1 MPDFYQE
8 QFENAL
14 NSPCEFRHDALSW
27 RAEAVHMTQALTD
40 YAARFSPFDDA
51 FLNFLR
57 TSESIQEN
65 LRLREVRSAQAR
77 MLEVTGDLF
86 HRFDTEFAPLTPP
99 EELTDFHQRIVET
112 AAELQK
118 SFNFF
123 MTEPSPNWTVSFLYS
138 RRSFCRALYSLYELR
153 QHLPAVSRYF
163 VAEDATGE
171 PAEAS
176 SGVPVGFIHRERTD
190 KRSDYSLYVPES
202 YAPDRR
208 WPLIICLHGGYGEG
222 YEYIWTWLRP
232 ARARRHILLS
242 PKSLDVTWTMT
253 PNSIDTRSILLML
266 DEVAAEYSIDRSRL
280 YLTGLSDG
288 GIMTYLLGIE
298 RHEMFT
304 GIAPVAGALHP
315 MVDPMLRARSGREV
329 PIFVIHGVHDFIF
342 PVTFTR
348 QTNEL
353 LRSLGYNVKYEE
365 LPEWGHAFPYS
376 INERLVMPW
385 FESLPP
391 RHPVR

>member
-1 MPDFYQE
+1 MNDP
-8 QFENAL
+8 
-14 NSPCEFRHDALSW
+14 
-27 RAEAVHMTQALTD
+27 
-40 YAARFSPFDDA
+40 
-51 FLNFLR
+51 
-57 TSESIQEN
+57 
-65 LRLREVRSAQAR
+65 
-77 MLEVTGDLF
+77 G
-86 HRFDTEFAPLTPP
+86 
-99 EELTDFHQRIVET
+99 
-112 AAELQK
+112 
-118 SFNFF
+118 
-123 MTEPSPNWTVSFLYS
+123 PNWTVSFLYS
-138 RRSFCRALYSLYELR
+138 RRAFCHALYSLYELR

-163 VAEDATGE
+163 VPDNDNG
-171 PAEAS
+171 AS
-176 SGVPVGFIHRERTD
+176 MQQSEGASPQTRPSGTPPTGFIHRERAD

-202 YAPDRR
+202 YTSERS

-222 YEYIWTWLRP
+222 FEYIWTWLRP
-232 ARARRHILLS
+232 ARSCGYCLLS

-266 DEVAAEYSIDRSRL
+266 EEVAAEYSIDRSRL

-298 RHEMFT
+298 RHEMFA

-315 MVDPMLRARSGREV
+315 MVDPMLRARTGREL

-342 PVTFTR
+342 PVSFTR

-353 LRSLGYNVKYEE
+353 LKVLGYNLKYEE

-376 INERLVMPW
+376 INQRLVMPW

-391 RHPVR
+391 RTIE

>member
-1 MPDFYQE
+1 
-8 QFENAL
+8 
-14 NSPCEFRHDALSW
+14 
-27 RAEAVHMTQALTD
+27 MTQALTD
-40 YAARFSPFDDA
+40 YAVKLAPFDDA

-65 LRLREVRSAQAR
+65 LRIKEVRPAQAQ
-77 MLEVTGDLF
+77 MLETTGDVF
-86 HRFDTEFAPLTPP
+86 RRFDREFAPLTPP
-99 EELTDFHQRIVET
+99 DELSGFHQRIVET
-112 AAELQK
+112 AGELQK
-118 SFNFF
+118 SFNLF

-138 RRSFCRALYSLYELR
+138 RRSLCRALYSFYELR
-153 QHLPAVSRYF
+153 AHLPAVSRYF
-163 VAEDATGE
+163 REDGSAEPVE
-171 PAEAS
+171 PAS
-176 SGVPVGFIHRERTD
+176 HPGSTVGFIHRERND
-190 KRSDYSLYVPES
+190 QRSDYSLYIPENYS
-202 YAPDRR
+202 ADRQ

-232 ARARRHILLS
+232 ARAHGYILLS

-253 PNSIDTRSILLML
+253 PNSIDTRSILTML
-266 DEVAAEYSIDRSRL
+266 DEVATEYSIDRSRL
-280 YLTGLSDG
+280 FLSGLSDG

-304 GIAPVAGALHP
+304 GISPVAGALHP
-315 MVDPMLRARSGREV
+315 MVDPMLRARAGREL

-353 LRSLGYNVKYEE
+353 LKSLGYNLKYEE
-365 LPEWGHAFPYS
+365 LPEWGHALTYS

-391 RHPVR
+391 RS